1 MENQVQVFVKE
12 QFKVHGYLDKDGTAW
27 FNTEDVGRSL
37 GIAQVKNGVEY
48 VRFERINQYIE
59 EFDLPQWL
67 LGKIPHTVGKN
78 DFIPENI
85 VYRLAMKANN
95 EIAQKFQ
102 AWIADEV
109 VPSIRKT
116 GAYSL
121 DNAMLP
127 ANVPLKYHEILEDI
141 VKSAEILE
149 KSFGVKHGIAL
160 AHCTNAVEKMH
171 NLELGELKKFLPPA
185 EHEVGYLTPTQIG
198 KKIGKSAQYVN
209 KKLIELGMQIKDSVC
224 GYILTDKGKDYAEQM
239 PFERNGHSGYQL
251 KWLDKILSIFGLKLS
266 PSTQ

>member
-1 MENQVQVFVKE
+1 MIIINESGLYALIFGSKLPKAKE
-12 QFKVHGYLDKDGTAW
+12 FKHWVT
-27 FNTEDVGRSL
+27 S
-37 GIAQVKNGVEY
+37 
-48 VRFERINQYIE
+48 
-59 EFDLPQWL
+59 
-67 LGKIPHTVGKN
+67 
-78 DFIPENI
+78 
-85 VYRLAMKANN
+85 
-95 EIAQKFQ
+95 
-102 AWIADEV
+102 EV
-109 VPSIRKT
+109 LPSIRKT

-121 DNAMLP
+121 DNTTPP
-127 ANVPLKYHEILEDI
+127 ANAPLKYHEILEDI

-160 AHCTNAVEKMH
+160 AHCTNTVEKMH

-224 GYILTDKGKDYAEQM
+224 GYILTDKGKDYAERM

-251 KWLDKILSIFGLKLS
+251 RWLDKILSMLGLKFS
-266 PSTQ
+266 PSIQ